1 MHLVRLGNKEE
12 EPIHA
17 TFSVGELEVLRYIG
31 KTSEC
36 IISDVTKLLEVAPT
50 TVTSLMKRLERKNL
64 ISRKR
69 TDSNRRVVFISL
81 TKEGKEIVRLA
92 DKEQDARTEKIL
104 LHLTTKEQDIM
115 LRLSQ
120 SEGV

>member
-1 MHLVRLGNKEE
+1 M
-12 EPIHA
+12 
-17 TFSVGELEVLRYIG
+17 
-31 KTSEC
+31 
-36 IISDVTKLLEVAPT
+36 
-50 TVTSLMKRLERKNL
+50 
-64 ISRKR
+64 
-69 TDSNRRVVFISL
+69 FISL

-115 LRLSQ
+115 LRLYEKLSQ